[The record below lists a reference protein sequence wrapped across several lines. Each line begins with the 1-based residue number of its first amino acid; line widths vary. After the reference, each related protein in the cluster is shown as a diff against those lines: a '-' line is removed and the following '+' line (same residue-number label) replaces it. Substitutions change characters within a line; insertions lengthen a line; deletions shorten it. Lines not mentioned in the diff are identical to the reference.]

1 MIYALILLVIIALT
15 GGIIYQMSRGFAN
28 RCELNATTVLGATD
42 HFMNE
47 DKKRAATVIV
57 QAQAGNP
64 IESQS
69 NDGDGDRDQ
78 ISP

>member
-1 MIYALILLVIIALT
+1 MIYALILLAIIALT
-15 GGIIYQMSRGFAN
+15 GGIIYQMSRGFAEPVQGSPD
-28 RCELNATTVLGATD
+28 RSGLNATTVLGATD
-42 HFMNE
+42 HLTNE

-69 NDGDGDRDQ
+69 K
-78 ISP
+78 